1 MQKKGL
7 CRSDF
12 SIPSRKDRLIA
23 EMGNSGIVD
32 EDINALADFFY
43 FAKYAADN
51 VGIAYIAGESC
62 AAAAGSKNFMF
73 GFSPLFD

>member
-1 MQKKGL
+1 
-7 CRSDF
+7 
-12 SIPSRKDRLIA
+12 
-23 EMGNSGIVD
+23 MGNSGIVD

-73 GFSPLFD
+73 GFSQLLD

>member
-1 MQKKGL
+1 
-7 CRSDF
+7 
-12 SIPSRKDRLIA
+12 
-23 EMGNSGIVD
+23 MGNSGIVD

-62 AAAAGSKNFMF
+62 AAAAGSKNFIYN
-73 GFSPLFD
+73 L

>member
-1 MQKKGL
+1 MSIRFFHSESE
-7 CRSDF
+7 RSLNKPKWE
-12 SIPSRKDRLIA
+12 IPALF
-23 EMGNSGIVD
+23 D

-73 GFSPLFD
+73 GFSQLFD